1 MYPPQAVRPRVLQRH
16 HTRSET
22 REKPTPSGFAYHV
35 STTVGARRKDAP
47 QCDPGGTTDTFA
59 HWACA
64 WAQATN
70 SSLAGSRVLVDA
82 QDLARGGGALALR
95 MAEWGLVPTHDAA
108 QADFIYPDLPKRQDL
123 TAADAWARAERG
135 MPVSA
140 ELARRIAAEGLLR
153 GVHIALSLI
162 VEPKTAVLVERLAAA
177 GATVG
182 VYCHAHECDQAIAN
196 QIRARG
202 YAIEADAAWTPA
214 QEREGSLRLM
224 DRIRPDVVIDDGAN
238 FSRLM
243 VMERPTLAA
252 RLVGVAEETTSGVR
266 AFTAMQQEGELPFP
280 VVAVNDSRLKT
291 GFDNRHGTGETCAAT
306 TMSLVGPS
314 FFSAAGGARVTVVG
328 FGPVGEGFARR
339 VRALGARVTVAE
351 ADPVRALEAS
361 FAGFAVAPL
370 DRALPTTDMVVSATG
385 VRHTLPADALRLL
398 PDGATVAVIGG
409 IANEVAL
416 DQVLSQGGTLRP
428 GEKDAVSWLDVPQG
442 PTLRLLASGDGVN
455 YAAGPGNP
463 IEIMDLSFA
472 VQLAAVEHLLRHAGS
487 LPAEVL
493 RLGPEVDRRI
503 ASIAL
508 EARGIRTESAPSTP
522 TFVPDWRVTRYA
534 DTAGTTPQSSSGSA
548 SSSSDATTSPSDVAW
563 GSTPAPT
570 DRKKHA

>member
-1 MYPPQAVRPRVLQRH
+1 M
-16 HTRSET
+16 
-22 REKPTPSGFAYHV
+22 
-35 STTVGARRKDAP
+35 
-47 QCDPGGTTDTFA
+47 
-59 HWACA
+59 
-64 WAQATN
+64 
-70 SSLAGSRVLVDA
+70 
-82 QDLARGGGALALR
+82 
-95 MAEWGLVPTHDAA
+95 
-108 QADFIYPDLPKRQDL
+108 
-123 TAADAWARAERG
+123 
-135 MPVSA
+135 
-140 ELARRIAAEGLLR
+140 
-153 GVHIALSLI
+153 
-162 VEPKTAVLVERLAAA
+162 
-177 GATVG
+177 
-182 VYCHAHECDQAIAN
+182 
-196 QIRARG
+196 
-202 YAIEADAAWTPA
+202 
-214 QEREGSLRLM
+214 
-224 DRIRPDVVIDDGAN
+224 
-238 FSRLM
+238 
-243 VMERPTLAA
+243 
-252 RLVGVAEETTSGVR
+252 
-266 AFTAMQQEGELPFP
+266 
-280 VVAVNDSRLKT
+280 
-291 GFDNRHGTGETCAAT
+291 
-306 TMSLVGPS
+306 
-314 FFSAAGGARVTVVG
+314 
-328 FGPVGEGFARR
+328 
-339 VRALGARVTVAE
+339 AE

-487 LPAEVL
+487 LPAKVL

-508 EARGIRTESAPSTP
+508 ETRGIRTESAPSTP

>member
-95 MAEWGLVPTHDAA
+95 MAEWGLVPTNDAA
-108 QADFIYPDLPKRQDL
+108 RADFTYPDLPKRQDL

-370 DRALPTTDMVVSATG
+370 DSALPATDMAVSATG

-428 GEKDAVSWLDVPQG
+428 GEKTGVSWLDVPQG

>member
-35 STTVGARRKDAP
+35 STTVGARREDAP

-224 DRIRPDVVIDDGAN
+224 DRIRPDVVIDDGGN

-428 GEKDAVSWLDVPQG
+428 GEKTGVSWLDVPQG

>member
-1 MYPPQAVRPRVLQRH
+1 
-16 HTRSET
+16 
-22 REKPTPSGFAYHV
+22 
-35 STTVGARRKDAP
+35 
-47 QCDPGGTTDTFA
+47 
-59 HWACA
+59 
-64 WAQATN
+64 
-70 SSLAGSRVLVDA
+70 
-82 QDLARGGGALALR
+82 
-95 MAEWGLVPTHDAA
+95 
-108 QADFIYPDLPKRQDL
+108 
-123 TAADAWARAERG
+123 
-135 MPVSA
+135 
-140 ELARRIAAEGLLR
+140 
-153 GVHIALSLI
+153 
-162 VEPKTAVLVERLAAA
+162 
-177 GATVG
+177 
-182 VYCHAHECDQAIAN
+182 
-196 QIRARG
+196 
-202 YAIEADAAWTPA
+202 
-214 QEREGSLRLM
+214 
-224 DRIRPDVVIDDGAN
+224 
-238 FSRLM
+238 
-243 VMERPTLAA
+243 
-252 RLVGVAEETTSGVR
+252 
-266 AFTAMQQEGELPFP
+266 MQQEGELPFP

-339 VRALGARVTVAE
+339 VRALGAHVTVAE
-351 ADPVRALEAS
+351 TDPVRALEAS

-370 DRALPTTDMVVSATG
+370 DRALPATDMVVSATG

-428 GEKDAVSWLDVPQG
+428 GEKTGVSWLDVPQG

-487 LPAEVL
+487 LPTKVL

-508 EARGIRTESAPSTP
+508 EARGIRTESAPPTP

-534 DTAGTTPQSSSGSA
+534 DTAGTTP
-548 SSSSDATTSPSDVAW
+548 
-563 GSTPAPT
+563 APT
-570 DRKKHA
+570 NRKRHA

>member
-35 STTVGARRKDAP
+35 STTVGARREDAP

-82 QDLARGGGALALR
+82 QDLARGGEALALR
-95 MAEWGLVPTHDAA
+95 MAEWGLVPTNDAA
-108 QADFIYPDLPKRQDL
+108 RADFTYPDLPKRQDL

-140 ELARRIAAEGLLR
+140 ELARRLAAEGLLR

-370 DRALPTTDMVVSATG
+370 DSALPATDMAVSATG

-428 GEKDAVSWLDVPQG
+428 GEKTGVSWLDVPQG

-487 LPAEVL
+487 LPAKVL
-493 RLGPEVDRRI
+493 RLGPDVDRRI

-508 EARGIRTESAPSTP
+508 ETRGIRTESAPSTP

>member
-35 STTVGARRKDAP
+35 STKVGARRKDAP

-108 QADFIYPDLPKRQDL
+108 QADFTYPDLPKRQDL

-202 YAIEADAAWTPA
+202 YAIEADATWTPA

-266 AFTAMQQEGELPFP
+266 AFAAMQQEGELPFP

-370 DRALPTTDMVVSATG
+370 DSALPATDMAVSATG

-428 GEKDAVSWLDVPQG
+428 GEKDGVSWLDVPQG

-487 LPAEVL
+487 LPTEVL

-508 EARGIRTESAPSTP
+508 ETRGIRTESAPSTP
-522 TFVPDWRVTRYA
+522 SFVPDWRVTRYA
-534 DTAGTTPQSSSGSA
+534 DTAGTAP
-548 SSSSDATTSPSDVAW
+548 SP
-563 GSTPAPT
+563 TN
-570 DRKKHA
+570 RKRHA

>member
-123 TAADAWARAERG
+123 SAADAWARAERG

-202 YAIEADAAWTPA
+202 YAIEADATWTPA

-224 DRIRPDVVIDDGAN
+224 DRIRPDVVIDDGGN

-370 DRALPTTDMVVSATG
+370 DSALPATDMAVSATG

-428 GEKDAVSWLDVPQG
+428 GEKTGVSWLDVPQG

>member
-35 STTVGARRKDAP
+35 STTVGARREDAP

-95 MAEWGLVPTHDAA
+95 MAEWGLVPTNDVAR
-108 QADFIYPDLPKRQDL
+108 ADFTYPDLPKRQDL
-123 TAADAWARAERG
+123 TAADAWASAERG

-370 DRALPTTDMVVSATG
+370 DSALPATDMAVSATG

-428 GEKDAVSWLDVPQG
+428 GEKTGVSWLDVPQG

>member
-1 MYPPQAVRPRVLQRH
+1 
-16 HTRSET
+16 
-22 REKPTPSGFAYHV
+22 
-35 STTVGARRKDAP
+35 
-47 QCDPGGTTDTFA
+47 
-59 HWACA
+59 
-64 WAQATN
+64 
-70 SSLAGSRVLVDA
+70 
-82 QDLARGGGALALR
+82 
-95 MAEWGLVPTHDAA
+95 
-108 QADFIYPDLPKRQDL
+108 
-123 TAADAWARAERG
+123 
-135 MPVSA
+135 
-140 ELARRIAAEGLLR
+140 
-153 GVHIALSLI
+153 
-162 VEPKTAVLVERLAAA
+162 
-177 GATVG
+177 
-182 VYCHAHECDQAIAN
+182 
-196 QIRARG
+196 
-202 YAIEADAAWTPA
+202 
-214 QEREGSLRLM
+214 M

-243 VMERPTLAA
+243 VMERPSLAA

-266 AFTAMQQEGELPFP
+266 AFAAMQQEGELPFP

-370 DRALPTTDMVVSATG
+370 DSALPATDMAVSATG

-428 GEKDAVSWLDVPQG
+428 GEKTGVSWLDVPQG

-487 LPAEVL
+487 LPARGAAAGSRGRPPHRIHRARDARHPHGERAVHPHL
-493 RLGPEVDRRI
+493 RAGLARHPLRRHRRHHPRPDRPEEARMSSNSVTLYEAPLVIPVTGPRHLRRRRRGARRPRPARGHARLGAAEASRRTWTT
-503 ASIAL
+503 
-508 EARGIRTESAPSTP
+508 ARRWSS
-522 TFVPDWRVTRYA
+522 V
-534 DTAGTTPQSSSGSA
+534 AGAA
-548 SSSSDATTSPSDVAW
+548 SSRPAW
-563 GSTPAPT
+563 
-570 DRKKHA
+570 

>member
-35 STTVGARRKDAP
+35 STKVGARRKDAP

-95 MAEWGLVPTHDAA
+95 MAEWGLVPTNDVAR
-108 QADFIYPDLPKRQDL
+108 ADFTYPDLPKRQDL
-123 TAADAWARAERG
+123 TAADAWASAERG

-140 ELARRIAAEGLLR
+140 ELARRIAAGGLLA

-202 YAIEADAAWTPA
+202 YAIEADATWTPA

-266 AFTAMQQEGELPFP
+266 AFAAMQQEGELPFP

-339 VRALGARVTVAE
+339 VRALGAHVTVAE
-351 ADPVRALEAS
+351 TDPVRALEAS

-370 DRALPTTDMVVSATG
+370 DRALPATDMVVSATG

-428 GEKDAVSWLDVPQG
+428 GEKTGVSWLDVPQG

-487 LPAEVL
+487 LPTKVL

>member
-35 STTVGARRKDAP
+35 STTVGARREDAP

-82 QDLARGGGALALR
+82 QDLARGGEALALR
-95 MAEWGLVPTHDAA
+95 MAEWGLVPTNDAA
-108 QADFIYPDLPKRQDL
+108 RADFTYPDLPKRQDL

-370 DRALPTTDMVVSATG
+370 DSALPATDMAVSATG

-428 GEKDAVSWLDVPQG
+428 GEKDGVSWLDVPQG

>member
-1 MYPPQAVRPRVLQRH
+1 MYPPQAPRPRVLQRH

-22 REKPTPSGFAYHV
+22 REKPIPSGFAYHV

-59 HWACA
+59 HWVCA

-70 SSLAGSRVLVDA
+70 LSLAGSRVLVSA
-82 QDLARGGGALALR
+82 QDLARDGGALALR
-95 MAEWGLVPTHDAA
+95 MAEWGLVPTRDAA
-108 QADFIYPDLPKRQDL
+108 RADFTYPDLPKHQDL

-140 ELARRIAAEGLLR
+140 ELARRIAADGLLG
-153 GVHIALSLI
+153 GVRIALSLI

-196 QIRARG
+196 QIRERG
-202 YAIEADAAWTPA
+202 YAIEADATWTPA

-224 DRIRPDVVIDDGAN
+224 DRIQPDVVIDDGAN

-243 VMERPTLAA
+243 VMERPSLAA

-266 AFTAMQQEGELPFP
+266 AFAAMQQAGELPFP

-306 TMSLVGPS
+306 TMDLVGPS
-314 FFSAAGGARVTVVG
+314 FFSANGGARVTVAG
-328 FGPVGEGFARR
+328 FGPVGEGFCRR

-361 FAGFAVAPL
+361 FAGFAVTTL
-370 DRALPTTDMVVSATG
+370 ERALPATDMAVSATG
-385 VRHTLPADALRLL
+385 VRHTLSADELRLL

-416 DQVLSQGGTLRP
+416 DQVLSQGGALRP
-428 GEKDAVSWLDVPQG
+428 GQRDGVSWLDVPHG

-493 RLGPEVDRRI
+493 RLGPGVDRRI

-508 EARGIRTESAPSTP
+508 AARGIRTEDAPSTP

-534 DTAGTTPQSSSGSA
+534 DTAGATPQSSG
-548 SSSSDATTSPSDVAW
+548 DAAW

-570 DRKKHA
+570 DRKKNA

>member
-35 STTVGARRKDAP
+35 STTVGARREDAP

-82 QDLARGGGALALR
+82 QDLARGGEALALR
-95 MAEWGLVPTHDAA
+95 MAEWGLVHTNDAA
-108 QADFIYPDLPKRQDL
+108 RADFTYPDLPKRQDL

-370 DRALPTTDMVVSATG
+370 DSALPATDMAVSATG

-428 GEKDAVSWLDVPQG
+428 GEKTGVSWLDVPQG

>member
-1 MYPPQAVRPRVLQRH
+1 MFPRRP
-16 HTRSET
+16 
-22 REKPTPSGFAYHV
+22 
-35 STTVGARRKDAP
+35 ARREGVP
-47 QCDPGGTTDTFA
+47 QYDPGGTTDTFA

-70 SSLAGSRVLVDA
+70 SSLAGSRVLVSG
-82 QDLARGGGALALR
+82 QDLARDGGALALR
-95 MAEWGLVPTHDAA
+95 MAEWGIVPTHDAA
-108 QADFIYPDLPKRQDL
+108 RADFTYPDLPKRQEL
-123 TAADAWARAERG
+123 SAVDAWARAERG

-140 ELARRIAAEGLLR
+140 ELARQVAADGLLR
-153 GVHIALSLI
+153 GVRIALSLI

-202 YAIEADAAWTPA
+202 YAIEADASWTPA

-243 VMERPTLAA
+243 VMERPALAA

-266 AFTAMQQEGELPFP
+266 AFAAMQQAGELPFP

-291 GFDNRHGTGETCAAT
+291 GFDNRHGTGETCVAT
-306 TMSLVGPS
+306 TMDLVGPS
-314 FFSAAGGARVTVVG
+314 FFSANGGARVTVAG
-328 FGPVGEGFARR
+328 FGPVGEGFCHR

-361 FAGFAVAPL
+361 FAGFAVTTL
-370 DRALPTTDMVVSATG
+370 ERALPATDMAVSATG

-416 DQVLSQGGTLRP
+416 DQVLSQGGALRP
-428 GEKDAVSWLDVPQG
+428 GQRDGVSWLDVPHG

-493 RLGPEVDRRI
+493 RLGPGVDRRI

-508 EARGIRTESAPSTP
+508 AARGIRTEDAPSTP

-534 DTAGTTPQSSSGSA
+534 DTAGATPQSSG
-548 SSSSDATTSPSDVAW
+548 DAAW

-570 DRKKHA
+570 DRKKNA

>member
-35 STTVGARRKDAP
+35 STTVGARREDAP

-64 WAQATN
+64 WAQETN
-70 SSLAGSRVLVDA
+70 SSLAGSRVLVGA
-82 QDLARGGGALALR
+82 QDLARDGGALALR
-95 MAEWGLVPTHDAA
+95 MAEWGLVPTNDAA
-108 QADFIYPDLPKRQDL
+108 RADFTYPDLPKRQDL

-306 TMSLVGPS
+306 TISLVGPS

-370 DRALPTTDMVVSATG
+370 DSALPATDMAVSATG

-428 GEKDAVSWLDVPQG
+428 GEKTGVSWLDVPQG

-487 LPAEVL
+487 LPAKVL

-508 EARGIRTESAPSTP
+508 ETRGIRTESAPSTP

>member
-1 MYPPQAVRPRVLQRH
+1 MCPSRAPRPRVLQRH

-35 STTVGARRKDAP
+35 STTVGARREDAR

-123 TAADAWARAERG
+123 SAADAWARAERG

-202 YAIEADAAWTPA
+202 YAIEADATWTPA

-224 DRIRPDVVIDDGAN
+224 DRIRPDVVIDDGGN

-428 GEKDAVSWLDVPQG
+428 GEKTGVSWLDVPQG

>member
-1 MYPPQAVRPRVLQRH
+1 MFPR
-16 HTRSET
+16 RS
-22 REKPTPSGFAYHV
+22 
-35 STTVGARRKDAP
+35 ARRKDAP

-95 MAEWGLVPTHDAA
+95 MAEWGLVPTNDAA
-108 QADFIYPDLPKRQDL
+108 RADFTYPDLPKRQDL

-140 ELARRIAAEGLLR
+140 ELARRIAAGGLLA

-339 VRALGARVTVAE
+339 VRALGAHVTVAE
-351 ADPVRALEAS
+351 TDPVRALEAS

-370 DRALPTTDMVVSATG
+370 DRALPATDMVVSATG

-428 GEKDAVSWLDVPQG
+428 GEKTGVSWLDVPQG

-487 LPAEVL
+487 LPTKVL

-508 EARGIRTESAPSTP
+508 EARGIRTESAPPTP

-534 DTAGTTPQSSSGSA
+534 DTAGTTP
-548 SSSSDATTSPSDVAW
+548 
-563 GSTPAPT
+563 APT

>member
-1 MYPPQAVRPRVLQRH
+1 M
-16 HTRSET
+16 
-22 REKPTPSGFAYHV
+22 PSGFAYHV
-35 STTVGARRKDAP
+35 PSTGGARRKDAP

-59 HWACA
+59 HWVCA

-70 SSLAGSRVLVDA
+70 SSLAGSRVLVSA
-82 QDLARGGGALALR
+82 QDLARDGGVLALR
-95 MAEWGLVPTHDAA
+95 MAEWGLVPTRDAA
-108 QADFIYPDLPKRQDL
+108 RADFTYPNLPKRQDL

-202 YAIEADAAWTPA
+202 YAIEADATWMPA

-306 TMSLVGPS
+306 TISLVGPS

-328 FGPVGEGFARR
+328 FGPVGESYARR

-370 DRALPTTDMVVSATG
+370 DSALPATDMAVSATG

-428 GEKDAVSWLDVPQG
+428 GEKTGVSWLDVPQG

-472 VQLAAVEHLLRHAGS
+472 VQLAAIEHLLRHAGS

>member
-1 MYPPQAVRPRVLQRH
+1 
-16 HTRSET
+16 
-22 REKPTPSGFAYHV
+22 
-35 STTVGARRKDAP
+35 
-47 QCDPGGTTDTFA
+47 
-59 HWACA
+59 
-64 WAQATN
+64 
-70 SSLAGSRVLVDA
+70 
-82 QDLARGGGALALR
+82 
-95 MAEWGLVPTHDAA
+95 
-108 QADFIYPDLPKRQDL
+108 
-123 TAADAWARAERG
+123 

-370 DRALPTTDMVVSATG
+370 DSALPATDMAVSATG

-428 GEKDAVSWLDVPQG
+428 GEKTGVSWLDVPQG

>member
-108 QADFIYPDLPKRQDL
+108 RADFTYPDLPKHQDL

-370 DRALPTTDMVVSATG
+370 DSALPATDMAVSATG

-428 GEKDAVSWLDVPQG
+428 GEKYGVSWLDVPQG

-487 LPAEVL
+487 LPTEVL

-508 EARGIRTESAPSTP
+508 ETRGIRTESAPSTP

-534 DTAGTTPQSSSGSA
+534 DTAGTTP
-548 SSSSDATTSPSDVAW
+548 
-563 GSTPAPT
+563 APT
-570 DRKKHA
+570 NRKRHA

>member
-82 QDLARGGGALALR
+82 QDLARGGEALALR
-95 MAEWGLVPTHDAA
+95 MAEWGLVPTNDAA
-108 QADFIYPDLPKRQDL
+108 RADFTYPDLPKRQDL

-370 DRALPTTDMVVSATG
+370 DSALPATDMAVSATG

-428 GEKDAVSWLDVPQG
+428 GEKTGVSWLDVPQG

>member
-35 STTVGARRKDAP
+35 STTVGARREDAP

-82 QDLARGGGALALR
+82 QDLARGGEALALR
-95 MAEWGLVPTHDAA
+95 MAEWGLVPTNDAA
-108 QADFIYPDLPKRQDL
+108 RADFTYPDLPKRQDL

-202 YAIEADAAWTPA
+202 YAIEADATWTPA

-224 DRIRPDVVIDDGAN
+224 DRIRPDVVIDDGGN

-370 DRALPTTDMVVSATG
+370 DSALPATDMAVSATG

-428 GEKDAVSWLDVPQG
+428 GEKTGVSWLDVPQG

>member
-35 STTVGARRKDAP
+35 STKVGARRKDAP

-95 MAEWGLVPTHDAA
+95 MAEWGLVPTNDAA
-108 QADFIYPDLPKRQDL
+108 RADFTYPDLPKRQDL

-202 YAIEADAAWTPA
+202 YAIEADATWTPA

-266 AFTAMQQEGELPFP
+266 AFAAMQQEGELPFP

-339 VRALGARVTVAE
+339 VRALGAHVTVAE
-351 ADPVRALEAS
+351 TDPVRALEAS

-370 DRALPTTDMVVSATG
+370 DRALPATDMVVSATG

-428 GEKDAVSWLDVPQG
+428 GEKTGVSWLDVPQG

>member
-22 REKPTPSGFAYHV
+22 REKPTSSGFAYHV
-35 STTVGARRKDAP
+35 STKVGARRKDAP

-108 QADFIYPDLPKRQDL
+108 RADFTYPDLPKRQDL

-202 YAIEADAAWTPA
+202 YAIEADATWMPA

-370 DRALPTTDMVVSATG
+370 DSALPATDMAVSATG

-428 GEKDAVSWLDVPQG
+428 GEKTGVSWLDVPQG

>member
-35 STTVGARRKDAP
+35 STKVGARREDAP

-95 MAEWGLVPTHDAA
+95 MAEWGLVPTNDVAR
-108 QADFIYPDLPKRQDL
+108 ADFTYPDLPKRQDL

-202 YAIEADAAWTPA
+202 YAIEADATWTPA

-266 AFTAMQQEGELPFP
+266 AFAAMQQEGELPFP

-361 FAGFAVAPL
+361 FAGFAVVPL
-370 DRALPTTDMVVSATG
+370 DRALPATDMVVSATG

-428 GEKDAVSWLDVPQG
+428 GEKTGVSWLDVPQG

-487 LPAEVL
+487 LPTKVL

-508 EARGIRTESAPSTP
+508 EARGIRTESAPPTP

>member
-35 STTVGARRKDAP
+35 STTVGARREDAP

-108 QADFIYPDLPKRQDL
+108 QADFTYPGLPKRQDL

-370 DRALPTTDMVVSATG
+370 DSALPATDMAVSATG

-416 DQVLSQGGTLRP
+416 GQVLSQGGTLRP
-428 GEKDAVSWLDVPQG
+428 GEKTGVSWLDVPQG

>member
-82 QDLARGGGALALR
+82 QDLARGGEALALR
-95 MAEWGLVPTHDAA
+95 MAEWGLVPTNDAA
-108 QADFIYPDLPKRQDL
+108 RADFTYPDLPKRQDL

-370 DRALPTTDMVVSATG
+370 ERALPSTDMVVSATG

-428 GEKDAVSWLDVPQG
+428 GEKTGVSWLDVPQG

-463 IEIMDLSFA
+463 IDIMDLSFA

>member
-35 STTVGARRKDAP
+35 STTVGARREDAP

-82 QDLARGGGALALR
+82 QDLARGGEALALR
-95 MAEWGLVPTHDAA
+95 MAEWGLVPTNDAA
-108 QADFIYPDLPKRQDL
+108 RADFTYPDLPKRQDL

-162 VEPKTAVLVERLAAA
+162 VEPKTAVIVERLAAA

-202 YAIEADAAWTPA
+202 YVIEADAAWTPA

-370 DRALPTTDMVVSATG
+370 DSALPATDMAVSATG

-428 GEKDAVSWLDVPQG
+428 GEKTGVSWLDVPQG

>member
-108 QADFIYPDLPKRQDL
+108 QADFTYPGLPKRQDL

-370 DRALPTTDMVVSATG
+370 DSALPATDMAVSATG

-428 GEKDAVSWLDVPQG
+428 GEKTGVSWLDVPQG

>member
-35 STTVGARRKDAP
+35 STTVGARREDAP

-82 QDLARGGGALALR
+82 QDLARGGEALALR
-95 MAEWGLVPTHDAA
+95 MAEWGLVPTNDAA
-108 QADFIYPDLPKRQDL
+108 RADSTYPDLPKRQDL

-370 DRALPTTDMVVSATG
+370 DSALPATDMAVSATG

-428 GEKDAVSWLDVPQG
+428 GEKTGVSWLDVPQG